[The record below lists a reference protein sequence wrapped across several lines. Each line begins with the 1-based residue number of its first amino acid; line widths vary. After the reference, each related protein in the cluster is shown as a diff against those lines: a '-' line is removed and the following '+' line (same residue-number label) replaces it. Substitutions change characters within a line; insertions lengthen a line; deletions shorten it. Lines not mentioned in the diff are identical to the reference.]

1 MSLVECTVTLTGH
14 DPQKCNWGMTGAC
27 GSLAE
32 DLLSHWEVV
41 YQVGTLVLIQFKTFG
56 TKKEFPSPAMTSFI
70 SVVSENS
77 TQEALRGYPI
87 TTAGSIGTKTNSK

>member
-1 MSLVECTVTLTGH
+1 
-14 DPQKCNWGMTGAC
+14 MTGAC

-32 DLLSHWEVV
+32 DLHSHWEVV

-56 TKKEFPSPAMTSFI
+56 TKKEFPSPAMTTFI

-87 TTAGSIGTKTNSK
+87 TTAGSTGTKTHFQVARTTQQAGC